1 MIKELIPV
9 LKLSAMLEV
18 CELKWAMISFSTSVR
33 LEDNAQAVVV
43 NKLEIN

>member
-1 MIKELIPV
+1 MQV

-18 CELKWAMISFSTSVR
+18 CELKLTMRSFRTSVR
-33 LEDNAQAVVV
+33 LEDDAQAVVV